1 MSLIKKNSAHERH
14 CRHAHWPNMPN
25 AQILSCTRAK
35 AALKVERGRGMG
47 MDDMDEEL
55 ELKCEGDK
63 RGDKKETAH
72 IRQAKV
78 ELVAE

>member
-1 MSLIKKNSAHERH
+1 LQTRPLAEYAKR
-14 CRHAHWPNMPN
+14 PNTELHSSQSSP
-25 AQILSCTRAK
+25 QGGK
-35 AALKVERGRGMG
+35 GRGMG

-55 ELKCEGDK
+55 ELKCKGDK
-63 RGDKKETAH
+63 KGDKKETAH